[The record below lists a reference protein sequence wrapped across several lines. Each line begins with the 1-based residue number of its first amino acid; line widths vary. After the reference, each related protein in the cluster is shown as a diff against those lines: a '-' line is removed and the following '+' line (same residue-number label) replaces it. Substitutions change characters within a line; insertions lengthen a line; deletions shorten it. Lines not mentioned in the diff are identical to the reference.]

1 MRYVIDC
8 SFSAALF
15 LPDEKSV
22 EVREFFIKHE
32 KENNITI
39 PLLWWYET
47 NNVLNT
53 AIKRKRLKREDAEA
67 VLRLFGKLALETD
80 TAFGDG
86 YTQDLLS
93 LAQSYGL
100 SSYDAVYL
108 ELAVRKKAMLMS
120 LDMVLLSAAKKCGI
134 KIG

>member
-8 SFSAALF
+8 SFSTALF

-22 EVREFFIKHE
+22 EVRDFFIEHE
-32 KENNITI
+32 KGDNITV

-47 NNVLNT
+47 NNVLNS

-67 VLRLFGKLALETD
+67 VLRLFDKLALETD
-80 TAFGDG
+80 TAFGNG
-86 YTQDLLS
+86 YSQDIVS

-108 ELAVRKKAMLMS
+108 ELAIRKKARLMS
-120 LDMVLLSAAKKCGI
+120 LDSALLSAAKKSGI
-134 KIG
+134 ETE

>member
-1 MRYVIDC
+1 MGYVIDC

-15 LPDEKSV
+15 LPDENSV
-22 EVREFFIKHE
+22 KVRDYFIEHGKNDSIHV
-32 KENNITI
+32 

-47 NNVLNT
+47 SNVVNT
-53 AIKRKRLKREDAEA
+53 AIKHKRLKQEDAEV
-67 VLRLFGKLALETD
+67 VLRLLGKLAIETD

-86 YTQDLLS
+86 YSQGIQS

-108 ELAVRKKAMLMS
+108 ELAIRKKATLVS
-120 LDMVLLSAAKKCGI
+120 LDGALLSAAKKCGI
-134 KIG
+134 ETK